1 MTEQR
6 ETHRA
11 GGGSRR
17 AEEWLV
23 GRGVL
28 LERGPR
34 RTLAVA
40 SFVNMT
46 GSGVFMVSAGLF
58 YTRSVGLSVA
68 QVGLGMGVGGLVGLL
83 SGIPVGHLADRRG
96 PREVYLATL
105 TVQGAVMATLVLVRS
120 FWLFVVAVSLMQLA
134 GSASQAARGPLVR
147 GFAGPRPARFRA
159 HLRATV
165 NLAAASGA
173 VFAALVVQL
182 DSRAAY
188 LCLVLGN
195 ALSFLAAAA
204 VVRRLPRLAPVAV
217 PSGTGRWTAL
227 KDGPY
232 LLVTALDGVMSM
244 QGTVLVFVMPLWI
257 VGHTHAPRW
266 LVGATVLLNTA
277 LVVAFQVRA
286 GRGVDTGA
294 AAAVVWRRS
303 GWAFLAA
310 MALAGVSGG
319 MPGWAAAALLLS
331 ATAVHTLGELWQAAG
346 SFELRY
352 RLAPAHAQGQYSG
365 VFRLGSGLAGVVAPS
380 LLGLLCLSGGEL
392 GWLAAGGVF
401 VAVGSAVPFA
411 VRWAE
416 RTGAREAAAAG

>member
-1 MTEQR
+1 M
-6 ETHRA
+6 
-11 GGGSRR
+11 
-17 AEEWLV
+17 V
-23 GRGVL
+23 G
-28 LERGPR
+28 
-34 RTLAVA
+34 
-40 SFVNMT
+40 
-46 GSGVFMVSAGLF
+46 AGLF

-105 TVQGAVMATLVLVRS
+105 TAQGAVMAALVLVRS

-147 GFAGPRPARFRA
+147 GFAGRRPAVFRA
-159 HLRATV
+159 HLRATA
-165 NLAAASGA
+165 NLAAACGA

-204 VVRRLPRLAPVAV
+204 VVRRLPRPAPVPPPPGTA
-217 PSGTGRWTAL
+217 TGRWTAL
-227 KDGPY
+227 TDGPY
-232 LLVTALDGVMSM
+232 LLVTALDGITSM
-244 QGTVLVFVMPLWI
+244 QGTVQVFVMPLWI
-257 VGHTHAPRW
+257 VGHTQAPRW

-277 LVVAFQVRA
+277 LVVAFQVRT
-286 GRGVDTGA
+286 GRNVDTGA
-294 AAAVVWRRS
+294 AAALVWRRS
-303 GWAFLAA
+303 GWVFLAA

-319 MPGWAAAALLLS
+319 LPGGLAAALLLIS
-331 ATAVHTLGELWQAAG
+331 TAVHTLGELWQAAG

-365 VFRLGSGLAGVVAPS
+365 VFRLGSGLAGVAAPS
-380 LLGLLCLSGGEL
+380 LLGLLCLNGGEL
-392 GWLAAGGVF
+392 GWLVAGGVF
-401 VAVGSAVPFA
+401 AVAGSVVPFA
-411 VRWAE
+411 VRWAG